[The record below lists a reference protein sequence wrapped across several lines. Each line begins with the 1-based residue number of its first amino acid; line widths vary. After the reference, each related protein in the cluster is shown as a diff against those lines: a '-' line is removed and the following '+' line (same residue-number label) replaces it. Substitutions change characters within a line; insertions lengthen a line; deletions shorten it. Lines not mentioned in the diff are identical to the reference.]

1 MKKFLVLALL
11 SLFSA
16 LLFSGCPKKAQP
28 TPGDTLVGT
37 GSGQRGDWIGSNDV
51 YSDPLMGGGTD
62 GLAPRDINSGLF
74 GADGSKNV
82 FESIYFGFDEY
93 NIRASERGKLT
104 QVADHLNAHPGAK
117 IIAEGH
123 TDWFGTEQYNLGLS
137 DRRATSVKDYLT
149 QLGVSPSS
157 IEILAMG
164 KMHATQNVGKDD
176 PAAVNE
182 RRVDVILAQ

>member
-1 MKKFLVLALL
+1 MKKFLVLVLL

-28 TPGDTLVGT
+28 TPGDTLVG
-37 GSGQRGDWIGSNDV
+37 SGTSQRGDWIGSGDI
-51 YSDPLMGGGTD
+51 YSDPSMEAD
-62 GLAPRDINSGLF
+62 GLAMRDINSGLF

-93 NIRASERGKLT
+93 SIRASERGKLT
-104 QVADHLNAHPGAK
+104 QVADYLNANPGAR

-137 DRRATSVKDYLT
+137 DRRATSVKDYMT
-149 QLGVSPSS
+149 QLGISPSR

-164 KMHATQNVGKDD
+164 EMHATQNVGKDD
-176 PAAVNE
+176 PAAINE